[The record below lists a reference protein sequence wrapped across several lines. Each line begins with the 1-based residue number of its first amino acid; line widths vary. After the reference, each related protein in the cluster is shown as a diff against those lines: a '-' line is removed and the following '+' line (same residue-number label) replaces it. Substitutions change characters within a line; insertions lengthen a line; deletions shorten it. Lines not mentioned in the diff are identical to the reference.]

1 MIYKSYNHVN
11 KLYMACLQTVMFH
24 SCVSMALT
32 HYTHAHS
39 HTHTPSHSH
48 TLTLTHPHRLTV
60 LPGLQRLYQE
70 MATFE
75 ASALSD
81 LNISIQTLEKVRTD
95 YRAALL
101 WMKDMSGKLH
111 NPDYRDQLVRFRE
124 VSA

>member
-1 MIYKSYNHVN
+1 MYVH
-11 KLYMACLQTVMFH
+11 
-24 SCVSMALT
+24 
-32 HYTHAHS
+32 
-39 HTHTPSHSH
+39 SHSH

-81 LNISIQTLEKVRTD
+81 LNISIQTLEKARTD

>member
-1 MIYKSYNHVN
+1 MSVVRGSTVN
-11 KLYMACLQTVMFH
+11 LSPY
-24 SCVSMALT
+24 
-32 HYTHAHS
+32 
-39 HTHTPSHSH
+39 
-48 TLTLTHPHRLTV
+48 RLSV

-81 LNISIQTLEKVRTD
+81 LSLSIQTLEKARTD

-101 WMKDMSGKLH
+101 WMKDVSGKLH

-124 VSA
+124 VYTNNYRSLAHIIDPERKPT